1 MNTSSTLHIP
11 RSRRVDPVALDVL
24 RQVDKILQ
32 ELSVE
37 YFVIG
42 AIARDLLLAGV
53 FGLMTGR
60 ATGDVDL
67 GIVVDGWP
75 QFEAIQSCLVG
86 TGVFIRD
93 EKRAQ
98 RLYHRPKPK
107 GASYPLDLIPFGGV
121 ERHPNEIAWPPDGS
135 EIMNVAGFGE
145 AISSAVRVEVEPGFV
160 VRVASM
166 PGLAI
171 MKILAWV
178 DRGTAD
184 RRDASDLAMILQRY
198 ADAENEDRLFGADV
212 RVLERTNYD
221 FNLAGARLLGGD
233 AGRIAAP
240 ATRVQVLALLDD
252 PARKERLTLDVSR
265 ELRTTEDSVARANA
279 LLAEF
284 HSGFLE
290 S

>member
-1 MNTSSTLHIP
+1 MNTSSLLRIP
-11 RSRRVDPVALDVL
+11 RSRRMDPVALDVL
-24 RQVDKILQ
+24 RQVDKTLQ

-37 YFVIG
+37 YFVVG

-75 QFEAIQSCLVG
+75 QFEAIKSRLVG
-86 TGVFIRD
+86 TGVFSRD

-98 RLYHRPKPK
+98 RLHHRPNPK

-145 AISSAVRVEVEPGFV
+145 AISSAIRVEVEPGFV

-171 MKILAWV
+171 MKILAWA
-178 DRGTAD
+178 DRGAAD
-184 RRDASDLAMILQRY
+184 RRDATDLATILQLY
-198 ADAENEDRLFGADV
+198 ADAENEDRIFGTDV
-212 RVLERTNYD
+212 QVLEHTNYD
-221 FNLAGARLLGGD
+221 FHLAGARLLGVD
-233 AGRIAAP
+233 AARIAAP
-240 ATRVQVLALLDD
+240 ATRRQILALLDD
-252 PARKERLTLDVSR
+252 PARMERLTLDVSR
-265 ELRTTEDSVARANA
+265 ELRATEDPVARAGEV
-279 LLAEF
+279 LVEF
-284 HSGFLE
+284 HSGFQE